1 MRTGL
6 GVILLGYRLPFVEVC
21 FTGPTIARCCLSTHT
36 CADRHIVACNTA
48 HAVIPC
54 PCGCDVSAVVKNERQ
69 DGRFPQNNVILVTP
83 FSGK

>member
-21 FTGPTIARCCLSTHT
+21 FTGPTIARCYLATHT
-36 CADRHIVACNTA
+36 CADRYIVACNTA

-54 PCGCDVSAVVKNERQ
+54 SCRCNVSTMDKNEAQ
-69 DGRFPQNNVILVTP
+69 DGRSPQNNVILVTP